1 MNKDYN
7 KHLIKTTI
15 GFVIIIFILICCAQH
30 KDNNYD
36 NEPCGIDY
44 SYIVDT
50 LNQDYDTVSIDTI
63 YKVDNTGKLYE
74 DIIIK

>member
-1 MNKDYN
+1 MNENYN
-7 KHLIKTTI
+7 KHLIKTII

-36 NEPCGIDY
+36 NEPCGINY

-50 LNQDYDTVSIDTI
+50 LNQDYDTVNIDTI
-63 YKVDNTGKLYE
+63 YKVDSTGKLYK

>member
-1 MNKDYN
+1 MIDLEKEV
-7 KHLIKTTI
+7 KEIKKI
-15 GFVIIIFILICCAQH
+15 Y

-50 LNQDYDTVSIDTI
+50 LNQDYDTVNIDTI
-63 YKVDNTGKLYE
+63 YKVDSTGKLYK